1 MMTVA
6 VIIPT
11 FNHAHFL
18 AEAIASV
25 VAQTRPAD
33 EIIVI
38 DDGSTDDPAAVVAR
52 FPGVRFIRRENRS
65 SLPIARNTGLRS
77 CTATHVIFLDADDRL
92 LPGAIEAG
100 VRHAA
105 KHKDCAFVYGGFY
118 QIFENTRTRGPDCYI
133 AVQDNSYFELLKFNV
148 ISMLA
153 TALFRRECLIEVGGF
168 DETLKRSED
177 YDTFLRLAQKY
188 RFASHPTIIAEYR
201 RHRENMSNDPVTM
214 LAAVLHVL
222 DRHEARI
229 VGSGAEKSAVQ
240 IGRASWRD
248 YYTWRMLAN
257 AYACLGSAESIRL
270 IFAALKTSPGVF
282 LSKVPARI
290 VRRLA
295 GGRLTEERTALPLA
309 PKTLPTI
316 GKGESCSSSTNGSA
330 ISKGRIG
337 HPTKAG

>member
-33 EIIVI
+33 EIIVV
-38 DDGSTDDPAAVVAR
+38 DSGSTDDPAAVVAR
-52 FPGVRFIRRENRS
+52 FPGVRFIRLEKPAS
-65 SLPIARNTGLRS
+65 ASVARNAALRC
-77 CTATHVIFLDADDRL
+77 CTAIHVIFLDADDRL
-92 LPGAIEAG
+92 LPEAIEAG

-118 QIFENTRTRGPDCYI
+118 QFFDTTHMRGPDCYI
-133 AVQDNSYFELLKFNV
+133 AVQDNSYFELLKFN
-148 ISMLA
+148 IIGMLG

-168 DETLKRSED
+168 DEAVQNSQD
-177 YDTFLRLAQKY
+177 YDVFLRLAQRY

-201 RHRENMSNDPVTM
+201 RHGENESNDVVKM
-214 LAAVLHVL
+214 LKSVLRVL

-229 VGSGAEKSAVQ
+229 VADGAEKSALQ
-240 IGRASWRD
+240 IGRASWRH
-248 YYTWRMLAN
+248 YYAWRMLAN
-257 AYACLGSAESIRL
+257 AYARLGSAESIRL

-282 LSKVPARI
+282 FTKVPSRI
-290 VRRLA
+290 VRWLA
-295 GGRLTEERTALPLA
+295 GGRLTEERTALPPA
-309 PKTLPTI
+309 PKT
-316 GKGESCSSSTNGSA
+316 STNGLA
-330 ISKGRIG
+330 ISKGPIG
-337 HPTKAG
+337 YPTKAG